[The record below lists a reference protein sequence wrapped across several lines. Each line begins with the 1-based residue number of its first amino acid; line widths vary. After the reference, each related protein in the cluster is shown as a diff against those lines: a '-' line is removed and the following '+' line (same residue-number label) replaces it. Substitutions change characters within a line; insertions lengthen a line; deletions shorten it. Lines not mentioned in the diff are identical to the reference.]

1 MKKRIL
7 VCLTMVFL
15 LAVCLIGTAT
25 AASNVPEV
33 SVVLSTNR
41 FSGPQEVS
49 ITIRVTNT
57 ADTDMPGK
65 VSLYDPAGKPITE
78 FGEPVLAAG
87 ASKSWTGTWFVTEEQ
102 LAAGRIAFALSY
114 DILDNSGAVI
124 TKTQPF
130 YCAIVNTAAEADIEV
145 RRTIT
150 PTTARNGQKV
160 SVIYEISNVGGVDVT
175 DVVIKESS
183 AVSSSEG
190 KIALIKAG
198 EKATYTF
205 TVTMGKKNLISNAT
219 VTAVGAGKTVTRTVD
234 DATIKYGDVKLTATL
249 KTDKKGGNIGDTL
262 KLTLTLKNTGKVD
275 YENVTVTDAILG
287 TVFSGVTV
295 KKGETVTLEA
305 ERAITQT
312 CDYQFTV
319 SGLDASGNTVET
331 ATERVNVIAVDPE
344 KEVSLTVTATPDQDE
359 VYVLPSVVKFTVYV
373 TNNSAVEAQNVNVVS
388 SGLQVYSFDTIAPGQ
403 TRSFDCDVMVSYAG
417 QFRFDATVPN
427 QLGERVTHEGAV
439 VPVLKANVTPA
450 PTQPPLPTPPATPD
464 FATYPPAPA
473 QDVESHMTQQD
484 KTMQTIGYIAGGLTA
499 LCIVLIAVGIVGR
512 MQHAAKSSKAADHLE
527 RDGYSDY
534 TKAAPAKKRR
544 IIDSDVQDTE
554 PADAKYMADEP
565 TDIPDPVMT
574 EAPANLENAMN
585 ELYPDAAPNAPEA
598 DQQADETYGRRRP
611 TQE

>member
-15 LAVCLIGTAT
+15 LAVCFIGTAM

-33 SVVLSTNR
+33 AVVLSTNR
-41 FSGPQEVS
+41 FSGPQEVT

-65 VSLYDPAGKPITE
+65 VCLFDPEDKQITE

-102 LAAGRIAFALSY
+102 LAAGRIAFGLSY
-114 DILDNSGAVI
+114 DILDNSGAII

-183 AVSSSEG
+183 AVASSEG

-249 KTDKKGGNIGDTL
+249 KADKKGGSVGDTL
-262 KLTLTLKNTGKVD
+262 KLTLTLKNTGKAD
-275 YENVTVTDAILG
+275 YENVTVTDAVLG

-295 KKGETVTLEA
+295 KKGETVTLET

-319 SGLDASGNTVET
+319 SGLDASGSTVET

-344 KEVSLTVTATPDQDE
+344 KEVSLTVTATPDKDE

-373 TNNSAVEAQNVNVVS
+373 TNNSAVEAKNVNVVS
-388 SGLQVYSFDTIAPGQ
+388 SGIQLYTFDTIAAGE
-403 TRSFDCDVMVSYAG
+403 TRSFVCDVKVSTAG
-417 QFRFDATVPN
+417 QFRFDATAPN
-427 QLGERVTHEGAV
+427 QLGERVTYEGAV
-439 VPVLKANVTPA
+439 APVLKANVTPA

-464 FATYPPAPA
+464 FATYPPQPA
-473 QDVESHMTQQD
+473 QDAASHMSDQD
-484 KTMQTIGYIAGGLTA
+484 KTLQTIGYVMAGLTA
-499 LCIVLIAVGIVGR
+499 LCIVLITVGIVGR
-512 MQHAAKSSKAADHLE
+512 MQRAAQSSKAADHLE

-534 TKAAPAKKRR
+534 TKATSAKKRR
-544 IIDSDVQDTE
+544 IIDSDVQDDE
-554 PADAKYMADEP
+554 PAGAKYMADEP
-565 TDIPDPVMT
+565 TDIPDPVVT
-574 EAPANLENAMN
+574 EEPASMENAMN
-585 ELYPDAAPNAPEA
+585 ELYPDAGQEAPASE
-598 DQQADETYGRRRP
+598 ETYGRRRP

>member
-7 VCLTMVFL
+7 VCLTMAFL
-15 LAVCLIGTAT
+15 LAVCLMGAAM

-33 SVVLSTNR
+33 AVVLSTNR
-41 FSGPQEVS
+41 FSGPQEVT

-65 VSLYDPAGKPITE
+65 VCLFDPSGKQISE

-102 LAAGRIAFALSY
+102 LAEGRIAFAMSY

-124 TKTQPF
+124 TKRQPF

-205 TVTMGKKNLISNAT
+205 TVTMGKKDLISNAT

-234 DATIKYGDVKLTATL
+234 NATIKYGDVKLTATL
-249 KTDKKGGNIGDTL
+249 KADKKGGSVGDTL
-262 KLTLTLKNTGKVD
+262 KLTLTLKNTGKAD
-275 YENVTVTDAILG
+275 YENVTVTDAVLG

-295 KKGETVTLEA
+295 KKGETVTLET

-319 SGLDASGNTVET
+319 SGLDASGSTVET

-344 KEVSLTVTATPDQDE
+344 KEVALSVTAVADKPE
-359 VYVLPSVVKFTVYV
+359 IYVLPSVVKFTVSV
-373 TNNSAVEAQNVNVVS
+373 TNNGAVEARNVNVVS
-388 SGLQVYSFDTIAPGQ
+388 SGLTVYTFDTIAAGQ
-403 TRSFDCDVMVSYAG
+403 TRSFDCEVKVSYAG
-417 QFRFDATVPN
+417 QFRFDATAPN
-427 QLGERVTHEGAV
+427 QLGERVTHEGEV
-439 VPVLKANVTPA
+439 IPVLLAKATPT
-450 PTQPPLPTPPATPD
+450 PSQPPMPTPPTVPEL
-464 FATYPPAPA
+464 ATYPPEPTKVPAPA
-473 QDVESHMTQQD
+473 RDQ
-484 KTMQTIGYIAGGLTA
+484 TMQIAGYIAAALAAVCAILIGVGL
-499 LCIVLIAVGIVGR
+499 IGR
-512 MQHAAKSSKAADHLE
+512 TQRAAQSRKAADHLE

-534 TKAAPAKKRR
+534 TRATSAKNRR
-544 IIDSDVQDTE
+544 IIGGDAADDE
-554 PADAKYMADEP
+554 PSDAKYMADEP
-565 TDIPDPVMT
+565 TDIPDPVVT
-574 EAPANLENAMN
+574 EAPASMENAMN
-585 ELYPDAAPNAPEA
+585 ELYPDAGKA
-598 DQQADETYGRRRP
+598 DEETYGRRRP
-611 TQE
+611 TDE

>member
-7 VCLTMVFL
+7 VCLTMALL
-15 LAVCLIGTAT
+15 LAVCLMGTAM
-25 AASNVPEV
+25 AASKAPEV
-33 SVVLSTNR
+33 AVVLSTNR
-41 FSGPQEVS
+41 FSGPQEVT

-65 VSLYDPAGKPITE
+65 VCLFDPEGKQITE

-102 LAAGRIAFALSY
+102 LAAGRIAFGLSY
-114 DILDNSGAVI
+114 DMLDNSGAII

-150 PTTARNGQKV
+150 PSTARNGQKV

-190 KIALIKAG
+190 RIALIKAG

-205 TVTMGKKNLISNAT
+205 TVTMGKKNLVSGAT
-219 VTAVGAGKTVTRTVD
+219 VTAVGAGKTVTRTVE

-249 KTDKKGGNIGDTL
+249 KADKKGGSVGDTI

-295 KKGETVTLEA
+295 KKGESVTLET

-319 SGLDASGNTVET
+319 SGLDASGSTVET

-344 KEVSLTVTATPDQDE
+344 KEVTLSVTAVPSKRE
-359 VYVLPSVVKFTVYV
+359 IYVLPSVVKFTVSV
-373 TNNSAVEAQNVNVVS
+373 TNNSAVDAKNVNVIS
-388 SGLQVYSFDTIAPGQ
+388 SGVQLYTFDTIAPGQ

-417 QFRFDATVPN
+417 QFRFDATAPN
-427 QLGERVTHEGAV
+427 QLSERVTYEGEI
-439 VPVLKANVTPA
+439 VPITLAKATPTPSQA
-450 PTQPPLPTPPATPD
+450 PLPTPPSAPE
-464 FATYPPAPA
+464 FATYPPQPTQAPA
-473 QDVESHMTQQD
+473 SSKDQ
-484 KTMQTIGYIAGGLTA
+484 TMLIVGYVAAGLAAVCGLLVVIG
-499 LCIVLIAVGIVGR
+499 VVGR
-512 MQHAAKSSKAADHLE
+512 MKRAAQSSKAADHLE
-527 RDGYSDY
+527 RNGYSDY
-534 TKAAPAKKRR
+534 TRATSAKKRR
-544 IIDSDVQDTE
+544 IIDSDVTDDE
-554 PADAKYMADEP
+554 PSDAKYMADEP
-565 TDIPDPVMT
+565 TDIPDPVVT
-574 EAPANLENAMN
+574 EEPASMESAMN
-585 ELYPDAAPNAPEA
+585 DLYPDAG
-598 DQQADETYGRRRP
+598 QQAPASEETYGRRRP
-611 TQE
+611 TDE